1 MTDEKAPEA
10 VDKDKDKEKPAEPA
24 PERESTTRHTIK
36 VGRTEVSYRATAG
49 TYHLKGDDGKVRA
62 SLFYVSYVREG
73 IANQETRPVTF
84 AFNGGPGSS
93 AVWLHMGVLGPRRID
108 VGDALKASP
117 PPYQLVDND
126 RSPLDFTDLVF
137 IDPVSTGYS
146 RPAPGQDAKDFHGVK
161 EDAESVSDFIRL
173 WLTREQRWPSP
184 KYLVGESY
192 GTTRAA
198 ALSTTLQERHGIYLN
213 GIVLVSAVLYMQT
226 LQVGPSND
234 LPYPLYLP
242 SYAMAAL
249 YHGRT
254 RGDSMEAL
262 AAEVEEFALGDYA
275 SALMRVGRITEA
287 ERTRVLRRVAAYSGL
302 PRDYVDRADLR
313 VSPDAFG
320 RELLK
325 ADRRRLGRFDARC
338 TAYDANL
345 SSDNANEDPSYNLVQ
360 APYTAAVYHYLR
372 HELGFDEDM
381 PYNVLVDVS
390 PWKLVEPQEGGYL
403 DVGSKLRAAL
413 GRNPGLRV
421 LLMSG
426 YYDLATPFL
435 AGEWTLDHIRVD
447 PEQRE
452 NVVKR
457 RYEAGHMMYIH
468 EPSLRAMRQDL
479 QGFIAGK

>member
-1 MTDEKAPEA
+1 MPDDAA
-10 VDKDKDKEKPAEPA
+10 EKPAPKSDEKPPEPP
-24 PERESTTRHTIK
+24 PERESTTRHSVRIGGK
-36 VGRTEVSYRATAG
+36 DVAYRATAG
-49 TYHLKGDDGKVRA
+49 TYHLKADDGKVRA
-62 SLFYVSYVREG
+62 TVFYVSYVREG
-73 IANQETRPVTF
+73 VDDQGTRPVAF

-108 VGDALKASP
+108 VGSALAASP

-173 WLTREQRWPSP
+173 WLTREKRWPAP

-192 GTTRAA
+192 GTTRAS

-226 LQVGPSND
+226 LMVAPAND

-242 SYAMAAL
+242 SYAVSAL
-249 YHGRT
+249 YHGKSRAE
-254 RGDSMEAL
+254 SMETL
-262 AAEVEEFALGDYA
+262 AAEAEEFALGDYA

-287 ERTRVLRRVAAYSGL
+287 ERGRVLRRLAAYCGL
-302 PRDYVDRADLR
+302 SRDFVDRCDLR
-313 VSPDAFG
+313 VDPDVFG
-320 RELLK
+320 RELLRP
-325 ADRRRLGRFDARC
+325 DRRRLGRFDSRC
-338 TAYDANL
+338 TAYDVNV
-345 SSDNANEDPSYNLVQ
+345 SSDNANDDPSFNLVQ
-360 APYTAAVYHYLR
+360 GAYTAAVNHYLR
-372 HELGFDEDM
+372 SELAFDEDM

-390 PWKLVEPQEGGYL
+390 PWKLVDPNQGGYL
-403 DVGSKLRAAL
+403 DVGSKLRAATD
-413 GRNPGLRV
+413 RNPGLRV

-435 AGEWTLDHIRVD
+435 AAEWTLDHIRVQ
-447 PEQRE
+447 PSLRS
-452 NVVKR
+452 NFVKR
-457 RYEAGHMMYIH
+457 RYEAGHMMYVH
-468 EPSLRAMRQDL
+468 EPSLVGMRQDL
-479 QGFIAGK
+479 EAFVTAGS